1 MTQWNTQI
9 IVSDIILAVVI
20 NTSATLLAGSPLMW
34 SDWYPLTC
42 AALGTNIIAQL
53 FIPTSCIAQKITEH
67 LKDKTYRVYFA
78 IFIENLI
85 FVTII
90 SLTMAFTQVG
100 HELMIQAWS
109 QTFLWLVLIGYI
121 TSVMLYHAGK
131 LFFTREE
138 H

>member
-42 AALGTNIIAQL
+42 AALVTNIIAQL
-53 FIPTSCIAQKITEH
+53 LIPTSCIAQKLTEP
-67 LKDKTYRVYFA
+67 LKDKTYSIYFA

-100 HELMIQAWS
+100 HELMIQTWS

-121 TSVMLYHAGK
+121 TSVILYHAGK
-131 LFFTREE
+131 LFFTGEE

>member
-42 AALGTNIIAQL
+42 AALGTNIITQL
-53 FIPTSCIAQKITEH
+53 FIPTSCIAQKITEP
-67 LKDKTYRVYFA
+67 LKDKTYRIYFA

-100 HELMIQAWS
+100 HELMIQTWS

-121 TSVMLYHAGK
+121 TSVILYHAGK
-131 LFFTREE
+131 LFFTGEE